1 MSNSGLT
8 PRSYMYRLLS
18 NIYAGELTTENI
30 ESIRSGDTAK
40 LMNALEEI
48 EPYAAI
54 IIRLKEY
61 FAGIT
66 DFKQAALD
74 LAESYAW
81 LFHGVAGP
89 HAASLTASVYLSQN
103 GNILQE
109 PEADFFKLL
118 QTYGLSS
125 KNYANEP
132 CDHLSVILEF
142 VSWLNEQAEAAEDS
156 GSWREEQKFVIDNYL
171 LSWLP
176 DFAAQC
182 KQGDRLG
189 FYAGL
194 AEDTLAF
201 VTEDARQLKYSCES

>member
-1 MSNSGLT
+1 MNVSGHT

-18 NIYAGELTTENI
+18 NFYARELTPENI
-30 ESIRSGDTAK
+30 ESIQNGHTAG
-40 LMNALEEI
+40 LMDALKEI
-48 EPYAAI
+48 KSYASI
-54 IIRLKEY
+54 LLRLKAC

-66 DFKQAALD
+66 DRNQAALD

-89 HAASLTASVYLSQN
+89 NAAPLTASVYLSPT
-103 GNILQE
+103 GNIFQE
-109 PEADFFKLL
+109 PEAAFYKLL
-118 QTYGLSS
+118 QKYHLSS

-142 VSWLNEQAEAAEDS
+142 VSWLDEQAQAADDS
-156 GSWREEQKFVIDNYL
+156 GPWLKEQKIAIETYL

-182 KQGDRLG
+182 RQGDRLG
-189 FYAGL
+189 FYADL
-194 AEDTLAF
+194 AQDTLAF
-201 VTEDARQLKYSCES
+201 VTEDALQLSQACAV